1 MKQILGDNQFFGINH
16 YDLEKGDKTKQKFS
30 TNQLIYNFIIEAT
43 GLGLDGFMLNSN
55 KRGFD
60 IINEYSFP
68 ENKEIHY
75 SVPYPHKFAT
85 MVNEKGML
93 YLLKYALKQGTISS
107 LSYKSPLFIFTR
119 DVKYLISFITDL
131 EIPKSLP
138 KGSFIYLQNIITDL
152 VLGMERPDLLLE
164 YCKVIKSKGYKPG
177 LISLNPMLLDEVVS
191 DFPLELKKDLIVCF
205 NINKTGF
212 NVFPSRKEVEDFI
225 SQEKAYSLMGM
236 SILSS
241 GGADSIK
248 DSINYIKKLPLDYVV
263 YGSSKLKN
271 IRSNINE
278 FAHKP
283 EFIFEEL
290 PVFQVELPQIP
301 ETNAGWFFE
310 EVKAK

>member
-16 YDLEKGDKTKQKFS
+16 YDLEKGDRTKQKFS
-30 TNQLIYNFIIEAT
+30 TNQSIYEFIIEAT
-43 GLGLDGFMLNSN
+43 DLGLDGFMLNSN
-55 KRGFD
+55 RRGFD

-119 DVKYLISFITDL
+119 NVKYLISFITDL
-131 EIPKSLP
+131 EIPKALP
-138 KGSFIYLQNIITDL
+138 DGSYVYLQNIITDL

-177 LISLNPMLLDEVVS
+177 LITLNPLLLEEVLTE
-191 DFPLELKKDLIVCF
+191 FPIDLKKDLIICF

-212 NVFPSRKEVEDFI
+212 NVFPSLKQVEMFI
-225 SQEKAYSLMGM
+225 NSEKFYKLMGM

-241 GGADSIK
+241 GGVDSIT
-248 DSINYIKKLPLDYVV
+248 DSLEFVRDLDLDYVV
-263 YGSSKLKN
+263 YGSSK
-271 IRSNINE
+271 IEHIQSN
-278 FAHKP
+278 
-283 EFIFEEL
+283 
-290 PVFQVELPQIP
+290 FQALSDEIVPS
-301 ETNAGWFFE
+301 
-310 EVKAK
+310 